1 MMLKVI
7 ADKNIPFL
15 RGALEPYADVKY
27 MDGREIDRSA
37 VENADALLVRTR
49 THCNEQLLQGSR
61 VNFIATAT
69 IGFDHIDTRYCD
81 AHSIHWVNAPGC
93 NAGSVQQYVA
103 SVLANLAIK
112 QNFLLAGKTLGVI
125 GVGHV
130 GKQVEMLAKILG
142 MNTLLNDPPRARLE
156 GSSGFFPFDKVLKEA
171 DIITLHVPLN
181 DGGADNTFHLI
192 GESALEL
199 VKSGAWLINSSRGE
213 VVDGIALKMALN
225 NGRLAGAVLDVW
237 ENEPA
242 IDPQLLNQSF
252 LATPH
257 IAGYSADGKRNG
269 TIQVVRSLG
278 AHFGFPL
285 SNWEPPDIPEPASPL
300 IILDCSDHSSERSV
314 CQAVLHTYDVAEGDL
329 RLRSDPDGF
338 EKQRANYPERR
349 EFSAYKLKLTN
360 AGSQLKTRFEQLG
373 FQLV

>member
-1 MMLKVI
+1 
-7 ADKNIPFL
+7 
-15 RGALEPYADVKY
+15 
-27 MDGREIDRSA
+27 
-37 VENADALLVRTR
+37 
-49 THCNEQLLQGSR
+49 

-81 AHSIHWVNAPGC
+81 SHSIYWVNAPGC

-103 SVLANLAIK
+103 SVLANLSIK
-112 QNFLLAGKTLGVI
+112 QNFSLAGKTLGII

-142 MNTLLNDPPRARLE
+142 MNTLLNDPPRARSE
-156 GSSGFFPFDKVLKEA
+156 GSSGFSPIEKVLKEA

-192 GESALEL
+192 EESALEL
-199 VKSGAWLINSSRGE
+199 VKPGAWLINSSRGE

-225 NGRLAGAVLDVW
+225 KGKLAGAVLDVW

-242 IDPQLLNQSF
+242 IDLQLLNQAF

-257 IAGYSADGKRNG
+257 IAGYSVDGKRNG

-285 SNWEPPDIPEPASPL
+285 SNWQPSDIPEPACPL
-300 IILDCSDHSSERSV
+300 IRLDCRDHSLERSV
-314 CQAVLHTYDVAEGDL
+314 CQAVLHTYDVLSDDL
-329 RLRSDPDGF
+329 RLRSDPNGF
-338 EKQRANYPERR
+338 ENQRANYPIRR
-349 EFSAYKLKLTN
+349 EFSAYKLKLIHPVN
-360 AGSQLKTRFEQLG
+360 LLKSRFEQLG
-373 FQLV
+373 FHLI